1 MISGK
6 IAVLAGNINQQYVD
20 VIINAAILPTMN
32 EQSPYSGVENP
43 QAAEALLRAMTR
55 DVENLRQHLL
65 VGLSDDIERLRKEKS
80 LLIEELENLQQER
93 QQQIL
98 QQQQLIQ
105 QIAPALA
112 NQLIELIIQRLN
124 QLTDSSQVTNLEPTL
139 SGETRHQQLPSLKTS
154 EYNENAHQLIASLDS
169 TLRTTFRTL
178 QQDLSSYQSSLS
190 RQLGQ
195 MHTLEQQG
203 ETFLRI
209 LVNRIREAIEAESS
223 APDNTSNRSLATPP
237 LHPSPKPSNGDNIS
251 EHSQQSVSAVALVQ
265 SPESVVTLQES
276 QPQVPAAWTQPIG
289 LLLVLLSWLTLSL
302 EYVVISVIFNH
313 SLLFGNWEWGE
324 FLSLGVGNVVFVLW
338 LKMLLVVPLMA
349 IVGTR
354 LYPSMPRELT
364 EFAQLNNWLSW
375 GRFIGSGWLWFLSQ
389 VLIYLALAS
398 ISPGVAMTIFFI
410 YPLVTL
416 VWIWVRFGAR
426 PNLLRS
432 LVILGLVAG
441 VTISAFGGSTLS
453 GLGVAAAVGSAIA
466 FPLSLILM
474 PNISRKLNIIP
485 FGWINC
491 VIILVF
497 STLSLVLPLPES
509 WGFTISKIMDWRY
522 LIPLSLVLGITTL
535 THSILNNLGIRMI
548 GESRAS
554 ILGAAVPGL
563 TAFLAWAMMARA
575 MSGEQILGM
584 LLVSL
589 GCATLS
595 FEQLRRQARA
605 LSNK

>member
-1 MISGK
+1 M
-6 IAVLAGNINQQYVD
+6 NQQPP
-20 VIINAAILPTMN
+20 NPR
-32 EQSPYSGVENP
+32 VEDP
-43 QAAEALLRAMTR
+43 QAAEALLRAMTQ
-55 DVENLRQHLL
+55 DVEKLRQNLL

-112 NQLIELIIQRLN
+112 NQLTELIIQRLN
-124 QLTDSSQVTNLEPTL
+124 QLTDSLQVKDLEPTL
-139 SGETRHQQLPSLKTS
+139 SGESSHKQLPSLNTTD
-154 EYNENAHQLIASLDS
+154 YNENAHQLLASLDS

-209 LVNRIREAIEAESS
+209 LVNRIREAIEADSS
-223 APDNTSNRSLATPP
+223 ALENTSKTSLVTPH
-237 LHPSPKPSNGDNIS
+237 LHPSPQTGNEENLS
-251 EHSQQSVSAVALVQ
+251 ENYQQSVPALTLVQ
-265 SPESVVTLQES
+265 SPESVVAFPES
-276 QPQVPAAWTQPIG
+276 QPPAPKAWKQPMG
-289 LLLVLLSWLTLSL
+289 LLLVLFSWLALSL
-302 EYVVISVIFNH
+302 EYVVINVVFNK
-313 SLLFGNWEWGE
+313 SLLFGNWELGG
-324 FLSLGVGNVVFVLW
+324 FLSLGIGNVLLVLW

-354 LYPSMPRELT
+354 LYPSMQREIK
-364 EFAQLNNWLSW
+364 EFAQLHNWLSW

-398 ISPGVAMTIFFI
+398 ISPGVAVTIFFM

-432 LVILGLVAG
+432 LVILGILAG
-441 VTISAFGGSTLS
+441 VTISAFGSSSLS
-453 GLGVAAAVGSAIA
+453 RLGFTAAVSSAIA

-497 STLSLVLPLPES
+497 STLTLVLPLPES
-509 WGFTISKIMDWRY
+509 WGFTISKIIDWRY
-522 LIPLSLVLGITTL
+522 LIVLSLVLGITTL

-548 GESRAS
+548 GESPAS
-554 ILGAAVPGL
+554 ILGAVVPG
-563 TAFLAWAMMARA
+563 TTGFLAWAIMARA

-584 LLVSL
+584 LLVIL

-595 FEQLRRQARA
+595 LEQLRR
-605 LSNK
+605 